1 MEFNFSFNFDFG
13 NWFFV
18 LIGITIAVVLFRRKR
33 RGVAEQIAQNA
44 ARAAQSGMGYAPPE
58 PDSAGTEIN
67 EATHRFTGSDG
78 DIDWI
83 VEALALD
90 DQDLGRSASQIG
102 NHQCY
107 TRWSSRV
114 LPTGGG
120 ALIAMHL
127 PEGSKTDVTPGTG
140 WLGKLTNSIGGVA
153 LKLFVR
159 TAFGATR
166 SQSLS
171 ITPEQ
176 WLRDDDEHFAMG
188 YRVFGQPPALLA
200 RLTPAARQW
209 LLHAYDHKIALL
221 WDEKGLVLTWP
232 TPRVKPEQVAAC
244 AEFGVAFVRLM
255 RGEAVQDLQKK

>member
-1 MEFNFSFNFDFG
+1 MDFNFSFNIDLG

-18 LIGITIAVVLFRRKR
+18 LTGVGLAVLFFRRSR
-33 RGVAEQIAQNA
+33 RRLREQLARNAE
-44 ARAAQSGMGYAPPE
+44 RAAQSGMGYAPPE
-58 PDSAGTEIN
+58 PDQASTEIN
-67 EATHRFTGSDG
+67 EATHRFTGQDG
-78 DIDWI
+78 DIAWT

-90 DQDLGRSASQIG
+90 DQEVGVRSSGIG

-107 TRWSSRV
+107 TRWSTDI

-120 ALIAMHL
+120 VLIAMHL
-127 PEGSKTDVTPGTG
+127 PDDQPKGVTPGTG
-140 WLGKLTNSIGGVA
+140 WLGKLTNTLGGMA
-153 LKLFVR
+153 LHLFVR

-166 SQSLS
+166 SRALS

-176 WLRDDDEHFAMG
+176 WLQDDDEHFAMG
-188 YRVFGQPPALLA
+188 YRVFGQPPGLMA

-209 LLHAYDHKIALL
+209 LLHAYEHKLALL
-221 WDEKGLVLTWP
+221 WDERGIVLTWP

-255 RGEAVQDLQKK
+255 RGETLPDLQNK

>member
-1 MEFNFSFNFDFG
+1 MDFNFSFNVDFG

-18 LIGITIAVVLFRRKR
+18 LVGITIAVIVFRRNR
-33 RGVAEQIAQNA
+33 RALARQIAKNTE
-44 ARAAQSGMGYAPPE
+44 RAAQAGMGYAPPE
-58 PDSAGTEIN
+58 RDAPGTEIN

-78 DIDWI
+78 DIAWT
-83 VEALALD
+83 VEALVLD
-90 DQDLGRSASQIG
+90 DQEIGVAGRSGS
-102 NHQCY
+102 HQTY
-107 TRWSSRV
+107 TRWSSGA

-127 PEGSKTDVTPGTG
+127 PQGSQIEIKPGTG
-140 WLGKLTNSIGGVA
+140 WLAKLTDRIGGAA

-159 TAFGATR
+159 MAFGATR

-188 YRVFGQPPALLA
+188 YRVFGQPPSLMA
-200 RLTPAARQW
+200 RLAPAARQW

-221 WDEKGLVLTWP
+221 WDEKGVVLTWP

-244 AEFGVAFVRLM
+244 AEFGVIFVRLM

>member
-1 MEFNFSFNFDFG
+1 MDFNFSFNFDFG
-13 NWFFV
+13 NWFFLLV
-18 LIGITIAVVLFRRKR
+18 GITIAVVVFRGSRRKL
-33 RGVAEQIAQNA
+33 AAQIAKNTE
-44 ARAAQSGMGYAPPE
+44 RAAHSGMGYAPPE
-58 PDSAGTEIN
+58 RDVAGTEIN

-78 DIDWI
+78 DIEWT
-83 VEALALD
+83 VEALVLD
-90 DQDLGRSASQIG
+90 DQEIG
-102 NHQCY
+102 QSGSGVGHQCY
-107 TRWSSRV
+107 TRWSSAA

-127 PEGSKTDVTPGTG
+127 PQGSKTEISPGSG
-140 WLGKLTNSIGGVA
+140 WLAKLTNSIGGVA

-176 WLRDDDEHFAMG
+176 WLQDNDEHFAMG
-188 YRVFGQPPALLA
+188 YRVFGQPPSLMA

-209 LLHAYDHKIALL
+209 LLYAYDHKIALL
-221 WDEKGLVLTWP
+221 WDEKGIVLTWP

-255 RGEAVQDLQKK
+255 RGEALQDLQKK